1 MSCMLY
7 WPIAFIYFRT
17 YIISVDID
25 GAKLIFCVTY
35 IGLLLPLYTSF
46 QFILYLLLMSV
57 SDVYLVVKVKGVV
70 LIGGGAQ
77 NREGYKGVA
86 LI

>member
-1 MSCMLY
+1 
-7 WPIAFIYFRT
+7 
-17 YIISVDID
+17 
-25 GAKLIFCVTY
+25 
-35 IGLLLPLYTSF
+35 
-46 QFILYLLLMSV
+46 MSV